1 MSELLPNENLVE
13 DNCDKVLFCRKC
25 GHKLTENSTQC
36 SACGTIIE
44 YGSETDCGDAG
55 EMTVDENIQEC
66 TEKETSKK
74 KPKRLGK
81 IILFSALSLILVA
94 AVTLGGLFLW
104 KTRVIKQDINTINGC
119 PEFYNIKF
127 GMTANEA
134 SSLIKLKHK
143 AINGIEGS
151 TMFEVDDFMKSSH
164 IIIDEE
170 EVFYLFGRKTS
181 DVYVGFDEKYIESV
195 IFNFSQDD
203 YKLKD
208 IVSLYKKIYGEPTE
222 TGTIYSTWS
231 GPKTTIDVFEYDSD
245 DGEKEIVV
253 RYIIT
258 PNSQYTSLHFDGTE
272 LDPCGFLG
280 ENNAFNKKP
289 DYYIKG
295 LKKGDDYNEETYSPE
310 GFPGF
315 SQYTLYPQFEYMGI
329 GKGYTAIEFSK
340 DSDEEYIGLVSYK
353 FLLNEENAVD
363 RMKYIHSKLAEKYD
377 TAVSSTYTSTY
388 YDKMGVTD
396 VSFDEM
402 IKKITADTEGIYNVQ
417 WESNGRKFTLGL
429 TISVDKEYYEGS
441 VAFTD

>member
-1 MSELLPNENLVE
+1 MSELLPNENFVNE
-13 DNCDKVLFCRKC
+13 ECNKIYFCRKC
-25 GHKLTENSTQC
+25 GQKLAENSAEC
-36 SACGTIIE
+36 PACGTIVE
-44 YGSETDCGDAG
+44 YSSEADCNDVEETAN
-55 EMTVDENIQEC
+55 ENNQEC
-66 TEKETSKK
+66 NQKELSKK
-74 KPKRLGK
+74 KHKRLGK
-81 IILFSALSLILVA
+81 IILFSALSLVLVA
-94 AVTLGGLFLW
+94 AIALGGLYLW
-104 KTRVIKQDINTINGC
+104 KTRVVKQDINTINGC
-119 PEFYNIKF
+119 PEFYNIEF

-170 EVFYLFGRKTS
+170 VFCLFGRKTS
-181 DVYVGFDEKYIESV
+181 NVYVGFDEKYIESV

-208 IVSLYKKIYGEPTE
+208 IVSLYKKIYGEPNE

-231 GPKTTIDVFEYDSD
+231 GPKTTIDVFEYESD

-253 RYIIT
+253 RYVIT

-295 LKKGDDYNEETYSPE
+295 LKKGNDYNEETYSPE

-340 DSDEEYIGLVSYK
+340 DSDEEHIGLVSYK

-363 RMKYIHSKLAEKYD
+363 RMKYIHSKLAEKYG

-402 IKKITADTEGIYNVQ
+402 IKKITADTEGVYNVQ
-417 WESNGRKFTLGL
+417 WESNGRKITLGL

>member
-1 MSELLPNENLVE
+1 MMLTTNIEEI
-13 DNCDKVLFCRKC
+13 KTTIIFCRKC
-25 GHKLTENSTQC
+25 GQKLIENSTQC
-36 SACGTIIE
+36 SVCGTIIE
-44 YGSETDCGDAG
+44 YGSKTDSGDAG
-55 EMTVDENIQEC
+55 QTIVDENIQEC
-66 TEKETSKK
+66 NEKEPLEK

-81 IILFSALSLILVA
+81 FLLFSALSLILIA
-94 AVTLGGLFLW
+94 AVTLSGLYLW

-119 PEFYNIKF
+119 PEFYNIEF

-134 SSLIKLKHK
+134 SSLIELKHK

-181 DVYVGFDEKYIESV
+181 NVYVGFDEKYMDSV
-195 IFNFSQDD
+195 IFRFSQKD

-222 TGTIYSTWS
+222 TGTVYSTWS
-231 GPKTTIDVFEYDSD
+231 GPKTTIDVFEYDLD
-245 DGEKEIVV
+245 DGEKEIVI
-253 RYIIT
+253 RYVIT
-258 PNSQYTSLHFDGTE
+258 PNSQYATLQFDGTE

-340 DSDEEYIGLVSYK
+340 HSDEEYIGLVSYK
-353 FLLNEENAVD
+353 FLLNPQNAVD
-363 RMKYIHSKLAEKYD
+363 KMKYIHSKLVEKYG

-396 VSFDEM
+396 ISFDEM
-402 IKKITADTEGIYNVQ
+402 IKKITADTEGIYSVQ
-417 WESNGRKFTLGL
+417 WESNGRKITLGL
-429 TISVDKEYYEGS
+429 TIRVDKEYCEGS